1 MKKIILSL
9 VGIFLTI
16 ITIAQP
22 TFVSTQPSNKNVVLE
37 EYTGTNCTYC
47 PDGHKRANEF
57 AAANPG
63 RVVLINIHQGSF
75 AGSNPD
81 YKTDFGNALAAQ
93 TGLTGYPSGTI
104 NRRVFSG
111 TTTALGR
118 SDWASKGAIVLAEP
132 SFVNVAV
139 RAQVDADTRLLT
151 VTVEVYYTAD
161 AETSSNKLN
170 VAILQN
176 EVVGPQIGMDKNP
189 EYIIGTQ
196 YRHMHML
203 RHLITGQWGELLAP
217 DSVTSTGV
225 IPAGTFFTK
234 TYTYT
239 LPESIRNVPLEFENI
254 DIAAFVTKD
263 NQLVYTG
270 TLCKPTFNIST
281 QFGAEIKAY
290 DLKDLSGCSKYVG
303 QTLKVR
309 NIGQDTITSMV
320 IDTRVFGIS
329 NITNW
334 EGVISTY
341 QTASITNL
349 PNLELQPGIVNDV
362 DVIIRSING
371 IETDLREIRTFKK
384 PGAAQNG
391 LTLNLTLDN
400 YGTETTWNI
409 KNSAGAIV
417 KSGGPY
423 TDGTTN
429 RLQVVDLGITEND
442 CYTFTINDQYGD
454 GINSGYGVGG
464 YIIVDG
470 LGDTIVNSDG
480 KYTTSEVKK
489 IGYGSFIGLE
499 EVSTNEVSMTIYP
512 NPAKDNATLDINL
525 DQNSVASIKVIDL
538 MGRNVIDLGT
548 KSMKAGQNTIELN
561 TSNLNNGMYFV
572 KVASDNGVV
581 TKKISIN
588 R

>member
-9 VGIFLTI
+9 VGLFLTI
-16 ITIAQP
+16 ASMAQP

-37 EYTGTNCTYC
+37 EYTGINCGYC
-47 PDGHKRANEF
+47 PDGHKRANQF

-75 AGSNPD
+75 AGNNPD
-81 YKTDFGNALAAQ
+81 YKTEWGNALAGQ

-104 NRRVFSG
+104 NRRIFSG
-111 TTTALGR
+111 TTTALNRG
-118 SDWASKGAIVLAEP
+118 DWASKGAIVLAEP
-132 SFVNVAV
+132 SFVNVAA

-161 AETSSNKLN
+161 AETSTNKLN

-176 EVVGPQIGMDKNP
+176 EVVGPQTGMAANP
-189 EYIIGTQ
+189 DYVVGTQ

-203 RHLITGQWGELLAP
+203 RHLLTGQWGDLL
-217 DSVTSTGV
+217 SHEGTGV

-239 LPESIRNVPLEFENI
+239 LPDAIRNVPLEFENLEV
-254 DIAAFVTKD
+254 AAFVTKD

-270 TLCKPTFNIST
+270 TLCQPTFNISN
-281 QFGAEIKAY
+281 QFGAEIKSY
-290 DLKDLSGCSKYVG
+290 KLEDLSGCSKYVG

-309 NIGQDTITSMV
+309 NIGQDTIKSMV
-320 IDTRVFGIS
+320 IDSRVFGIS

-334 EGVISTY
+334 EGEIATF
-341 QTASITNL
+341 QTVEIPNL
-349 PNLELQPGIVNDV
+349 PVLELQNGIVNEIDV
-362 DVIIRSING
+362 LIRSING
-371 IETDLREIRTFKK
+371 IPTDLREIRTFKK
-384 PGAAQNG
+384 PLAGQNG
-391 LTLNLTLDN
+391 LTLHLTLDK
-400 YGTETTWNI
+400 YGQETTWNI
-409 KNSAGAIV
+409 KNSSGTIV

-423 TDGTTN
+423 TEGTTD
-429 RLQVVDLGITEND
+429 RLKVVDLTITESD
-442 CYTFTINDQYGD
+442 CYTFTINDQYAD

-464 YIIVDG
+464 YFIVDG
-470 LGDTIVNSDG
+470 QGDTIVVSDG
-480 KYTTSEVKK
+480 KFGASEVKK
-489 IGYGSFIGLE
+489 IGYGDYIGLE
-499 EVSTNEVSMTIYP
+499 EVSLNEVSMTIYP
-512 NPAKDNATLDINL
+512 NPAKDNATIDITL
-525 DQNSVASIKVIDL
+525 SQNSVATIKVVDL
-538 MGRNVIDLGT
+538 MGRNVIELGT

-572 KVASDNGVV
+572 KVALENGVV
-581 TKKISIN
+581 TKKITIN

>member
-9 VGIFLTI
+9 VGLFLTI
-16 ITIAQP
+16 ASMAQP

-37 EYTGTNCTYC
+37 EYTGINCGYC
-47 PDGHKRANEF
+47 PDGHKRANQF

-75 AGSNPD
+75 AGNNPD
-81 YKTDFGNALAAQ
+81 YKTEWGNALAGQ

-104 NRRVFSG
+104 NRRIFSG
-111 TTTALGR
+111 TTTALDRG
-118 SDWASKGAIVLAEP
+118 SWASKGAIVLAEP
-132 SFVNVAV
+132 SFVNVAA

-161 AETSSNKLN
+161 AETSTNKLN

-176 EVVGPQIGMDKNP
+176 EVVGPQSGMSGNP
-189 EYIIGTQ
+189 DYVVGTQ

-203 RHLITGQWGELLAP
+203 RHLITGQWGDLL
-217 DSVTSTGV
+217 SHEGTGV

-239 LPESIRNVPLEFENI
+239 LPDAIRNVPLEFENLEV
-254 DIAAFVTKD
+254 AAFVTKD

-270 TLCKPTFNIST
+270 TLCQPTFNISN
-281 QFGAEIKAY
+281 QFGAEIKSY
-290 DLKDLSGCSKYVG
+290 KLEDLSGCSKYVG

-309 NIGQDTITSMV
+309 NIGQDTIKSMV
-320 IDTRVFGIS
+320 IDSRVFGIS

-334 EGVISTY
+334 EGEIATF
-341 QTASITNL
+341 QTVEIPNL
-349 PNLELQPGIVNDV
+349 PVLELQNGIVNEIDV
-362 DVIIRSING
+362 LIRSING
-371 IETDLREIRTFKK
+371 IPTDLREIRTFKK
-384 PGAAQNG
+384 PLAGQNG
-391 LTLNLTLDN
+391 LTLHLTLDK
-400 YGTETTWNI
+400 YGQETTWNI
-409 KNSAGAIV
+409 KNSSGTIV

-423 TDGTTN
+423 TEGTTD
-429 RLQVVDLGITEND
+429 RLKVVDLTITESD
-442 CYTFTINDQYGD
+442 CYTFTINDQYAD

-464 YIIVDG
+464 YFIVDG
-470 LGDTIVNSDG
+470 QGDTLVVSDG
-480 KYTTSEVKK
+480 KFGASEVKK
-489 IGYGSFIGLE
+489 IGYGDYIGLE
-499 EVSTNEVSMTIYP
+499 EVSLNEVSMTIYP
-512 NPAKDNATLDINL
+512 NPAKDNATIDITL
-525 DQNSVASIKVIDL
+525 SQNSVATIKVVDL

-572 KVASDNGVV
+572 KVASENGVV
-581 TKKISIN
+581 TKKITIN

>member
-9 VGIFLTI
+9 VGLFLTI
-16 ITIAQP
+16 ASMAQP

-37 EYTGTNCTYC
+37 EYTGINCGYC
-47 PDGHKRANEF
+47 PDGHKRANQF

-75 AGSNPD
+75 AGNNPD
-81 YKTDFGNALAAQ
+81 YKTEWGNALAGQ

-104 NRRVFSG
+104 NRRIFSG
-111 TTTALGR
+111 TTTALDRG
-118 SDWASKGAIVLAEP
+118 SWASKGAIVLAEP
-132 SFVNVAV
+132 SFVNVAA

-161 AETSSNKLN
+161 AETSTNKLN

-176 EVVGPQIGMDKNP
+176 EVVGPQSGMSGNP
-189 EYIIGTQ
+189 DYVVGTQ

-203 RHLITGQWGELLAP
+203 RHLLTGQWGDLL
-217 DSVTSTGV
+217 SHEGTGV

-239 LPESIRNVPLEFENI
+239 LPDAIRNVPLEFENLEV
-254 DIAAFVTKD
+254 AAFVTKD

-270 TLCKPTFNIST
+270 TLCQPTFNISN
-281 QFGAEIKAY
+281 QFGAEIKSY
-290 DLKDLSGCSKYVG
+290 KLEDLSGCSKYVG

-309 NIGQDTITSMV
+309 NIGQDTIKSMV
-320 IDTRVFGIS
+320 IDSRVFGIS

-334 EGVISTY
+334 EGEIATF
-341 QTASITNL
+341 QTVEIPNL
-349 PNLELQPGIVNDV
+349 PVLELQNGIVNEIDV
-362 DVIIRSING
+362 LIRSING
-371 IETDLREIRTFKK
+371 IPTDLREIRTFKK
-384 PGAAQNG
+384 PLAGQNG
-391 LTLNLTLDN
+391 LTLHLTLDQ

-409 KNSAGAIV
+409 KNSSGSIV

-423 TDGTTN
+423 TNGTTD
-429 RLQVVDLGITEND
+429 RLKVVDLTITESD
-442 CYTFTINDQYGD
+442 CYTFTINDQYSD

-464 YIIVDG
+464 YFILDG
-470 LGDTIVNSDG
+470 QGDTIVVSDG
-480 KYTTSEVKK
+480 KFGASEVKK
-489 IGYGSFIGLE
+489 IGYGDYIGLE
-499 EVSTNEVSMTIYP
+499 EVSLNEVSMTIYP
-512 NPAKDNATLDINL
+512 NPAKDNATIDITL
-525 DQNSVASIKVIDL
+525 SQNSVATIKVVDL

-572 KVASDNGVV
+572 KVASENGVV
-581 TKKISIN
+581 TKKITIN

>member
-1 MKKIILSL
+1 MKKIIISL
-9 VGIFLTI
+9 FGVFMALGA
-16 ITIAQP
+16 IAQP
-22 TFVSTQPSNKNVVLE
+22 TFVSTSPSNKNVVLE
-37 EYTGTNCTYC
+37 EYTGTSCTYC
-47 PDGHKRANEF
+47 PDGHKRANAL

-75 AGSNPD
+75 AGNNPD
-81 YKTDFGNALAAQ
+81 YKTDWGNALAGQ

-111 TTTALGR
+111 TTTALNRG
-118 SDWASKGAIVLAEP
+118 DWASKGAIVLAEP
-132 SFVNVAV
+132 SFVNVAA
-139 RAQVDADTRLLT
+139 RAQIDAETRLLT

-176 EVVGPQIGMDKNP
+176 EVVGPQTGMSANP
-189 EYIIGTQ
+189 DYVVGTQ

-203 RHLITGQWGELLAP
+203 RHLITGQWGDLL
-217 DSVTSTGV
+217 SHEGTGV

-239 LPESIRNVPLEFENI
+239 LPEDIRSVPLEFENI
-254 DIAAFVTKD
+254 EIAAFVTKD

-270 TLCKPTFNIST
+270 TLCQPTFIIST
-281 QFGAEIKAY
+281 QFGAEIKSY
-290 DLKDLSGCSKYVG
+290 DLEDLSGCSKYVG

-309 NIGQDTITSMV
+309 NIGQDTIKSMV

-334 EGVISTY
+334 QGEIATFQNVEIP
-341 QTASITNL
+341 NL
-349 PNLELQPGIVNDV
+349 PVLELQNEIENEV
-362 DVIIRSING
+362 DVLIRSING
-371 IETDLREIRTFKK
+371 VPTDLREIRTFTKAS
-384 PGAAQNG
+384 PGRDG
-391 LTLNLTLDN
+391 LTLHLKLDN

-409 KNSAGAIV
+409 KNSSGTIV

-423 TDGTTN
+423 TDAQTD
-429 RLQVVDLGITEND
+429 RLKVIDLTVSESD
-442 CYTFTINDQYGD
+442 CYTFTINDQFGD

-464 YIIVDG
+464 YFIVDG
-470 LGDTIVNSDG
+470 QGDTLVVSDG
-480 KYTTSEVKK
+480 KFGAGEVKK
-489 IGYGSFIGLE
+489 IGYGDYIGLE
-499 EVSTNEVSMTIYP
+499 EVSQNHVSMTIYP

-525 DQNSVASIKVIDL
+525 AQNSVATINVVDL

-572 KVASDNGVV
+572 KVASENGVV
-581 TKKISIN
+581 TKKITIN

>member
-9 VGIFLTI
+9 VGLFLTI
-16 ITIAQP
+16 FTMAQP

-37 EYTGTNCTYC
+37 EYTGINCGYC
-47 PDGHKRANEF
+47 PDGHKRANQF

-75 AGSNPD
+75 AGNNPD
-81 YKTDFGNALAAQ
+81 YKTEWGNALAGQ

-104 NRRVFSG
+104 NRRIFSG
-111 TTTALGR
+111 TTTALDRG
-118 SDWASKGAIVLAEP
+118 SWASKGAIVLAEP
-132 SFVNVAV
+132 SFVNVAA

-161 AETSSNKLN
+161 AETSTNKLN

-176 EVVGPQIGMDKNP
+176 EVVGPQSGMSGNP
-189 EYIIGTQ
+189 DYVVGTQ

-203 RHLITGQWGELLAP
+203 RHLLTGQWGDLL
-217 DSVTSTGV
+217 SHEGTGV

-239 LPESIRNVPLEFENI
+239 LPDAIRNVPLEFENLEV
-254 DIAAFVTKD
+254 AAFVTKD

-270 TLCKPTFNIST
+270 TLCQPTFNISN
-281 QFGAEIKAY
+281 QFGAEIKSY
-290 DLKDLSGCSKYVG
+290 KLEDLSGCSKYVG

-309 NIGQDTITSMV
+309 NIGQDTIKSMV
-320 IDTRVFGIS
+320 IDSRVFGIS

-334 EGVISTY
+334 EGEIATF
-341 QTASITNL
+341 QTVEIPNL
-349 PNLELQPGIVNDV
+349 PVLELQNGIVNEIDV
-362 DVIIRSING
+362 LIRSING
-371 IETDLREIRTFKK
+371 IPTDLREIRTFKK
-384 PGAAQNG
+384 PLAGQNG
-391 LTLNLTLDN
+391 LTLHLTLDK
-400 YGTETTWNI
+400 YGQETTWNI
-409 KNSAGAIV
+409 KNSSGTIV

-423 TDGTTN
+423 TEGTTD
-429 RLQVVDLGITEND
+429 RLKVVDLTITESD
-442 CYTFTINDQYGD
+442 CYTFTINDQYSD

-464 YIIVDG
+464 YFILDG
-470 LGDTIVNSDG
+470 QGDTIVVSDG
-480 KYTTSEVKK
+480 KFGASEVKK
-489 IGYGSFIGLE
+489 IGYGDYIGLE
-499 EVSTNEVSMTIYP
+499 EVSLNEVSMTIYP
-512 NPAKDNATLDINL
+512 NPAKDNATIDITL
-525 DQNSVASIKVIDL
+525 SQNSVATIKVVDL

-561 TSNLNNGMYFV
+561 TSNLNTGMYFV
-572 KVASDNGVV
+572 NIATENGVV
-581 TKKISIN
+581 TKKITIN

>member
-9 VGIFLTI
+9 VGLFLTI
-16 ITIAQP
+16 ASMAQP

-37 EYTGTNCTYC
+37 EYTGINCGYC
-47 PDGHKRANEF
+47 PDGHKRANQF

-75 AGSNPD
+75 AGNNPD
-81 YKTDFGNALAAQ
+81 YKTEWGNALAGQ

-104 NRRVFSG
+104 NRRIFSG
-111 TTTALGR
+111 TTTALDRG
-118 SDWASKGAIVLAEP
+118 SWASKGAIVLAEP
-132 SFVNVAV
+132 SFVNVAA

-161 AETSSNKLN
+161 AETSTNKLN

-176 EVVGPQIGMDKNP
+176 EVVGPQSGMSGNP
-189 EYIIGTQ
+189 DYVVGTQ

-203 RHLITGQWGELLAP
+203 RHLLTGQWGDLL
-217 DSVTSTGV
+217 SHEGTGV

-239 LPESIRNVPLEFENI
+239 LPDAIRNVPLEFENLEV
-254 DIAAFVTKD
+254 AAFVTKD

-270 TLCKPTFNIST
+270 TLCQPTFNISN
-281 QFGAEIKAY
+281 QFGAEIKSY
-290 DLKDLSGCSKYVG
+290 KLEDLSGCSKYVG

-309 NIGQDTITSMV
+309 NIGQDTIKSMV
-320 IDTRVFGIS
+320 IDSRVFGIS

-334 EGVISTY
+334 EGEIATF
-341 QTASITNL
+341 QTVEIPNL
-349 PNLELQPGIVNDV
+349 PVLELQNGIVNEIDV
-362 DVIIRSING
+362 LIRSING
-371 IETDLREIRTFKK
+371 IPTDLREIRTFKK
-384 PGAAQNG
+384 PLAGQNG
-391 LTLNLTLDN
+391 LTLHLTLDK
-400 YGTETTWNI
+400 YGQETTWNI
-409 KNSAGAIV
+409 KNSSGTIV

-423 TDGTTN
+423 TEGTTD
-429 RLQVVDLGITEND
+429 RLKVVDLTITESD
-442 CYTFTINDQYGD
+442 CYTFTINDQYAD

-464 YIIVDG
+464 YFIVDG
-470 LGDTIVNSDG
+470 QGDTLVVSDG
-480 KYTTSEVKK
+480 KFGASEVKK
-489 IGYGSFIGLE
+489 IGYGDYIGLE
-499 EVSTNEVSMTIYP
+499 EVSLNEVSMTIYP
-512 NPAKDNATLDINL
+512 NPAKDNATIDITL
-525 DQNSVASIKVIDL
+525 SQNSVATIKVVDL

-561 TSNLNNGMYFV
+561 TSNLNTGMYFV
-572 KVASDNGVV
+572 KVASENGVV
-581 TKKISIN
+581 TKKITIN

>member
-9 VGIFLTI
+9 VGLFLTI
-16 ITIAQP
+16 ASMAQP

-47 PDGHKRANEF
+47 PDGHKRANAF

-75 AGSNPD
+75 AGNNPD
-81 YKTDFGNALAAQ
+81 YKTEWGNALANQ

-111 TTTALGR
+111 TTTALNRG
-118 SDWASKGAIVLAEP
+118 DWASKGAIVLAEP
-132 SFVNVAV
+132 SFVNVAA
-139 RAQVDADTRLLT
+139 RAQVDAETRLLT

-176 EVVGPQIGMDKNP
+176 EVVGPQTGMAANP
-189 EYIIGTQ
+189 DYVVGTQ

-203 RHLITGQWGELLAP
+203 RHLITGQWGDLL
-217 DSVTSTGV
+217 SVETSGV

-239 LPESIRNVPLEFENI
+239 LPEAIRNVPLEFENI
-254 DIAAFVTKD
+254 EIAAFVTKD

-270 TLCKPTFNIST
+270 ALCKPTFIIAN
-281 QFGAEIKAY
+281 QFGAEIKSY
-290 DLKDLSGCSKYVG
+290 KLNDLSGCSKYVG

-309 NIGQDTITSMV
+309 NIGQDTIKSMV
-320 IDTRVFGIS
+320 IDTRVFGLS

-334 EGVISTY
+334 EGEIATF
-341 QTASITNL
+341 QTADIPNL
-349 PNLELQPGIVNDV
+349 PVLELQNGIQNEV
-362 DVIIRSING
+362 DVLIRSING
-371 IETDLREIRTFKK
+371 IPTDLREITTFKK
-384 PGAAQNG
+384 PAPARNG
-391 LTLNLTLDN
+391 LTLYLTLDN

-409 KNSAGAIV
+409 KNSSGTVV

-423 TDGTTN
+423 TDAQTD
-429 RLQVVDLGITEND
+429 RLKVVDLTITEND

-464 YIIVDG
+464 YYILDG
-470 LGDTIVNSDG
+470 QGDTIVVSDG
-480 KYTTSEVKK
+480 KFGASEVKK
-489 IGYGSFIGLE
+489 IGYGDYIGLE
-499 EVSTNEVSMTIYP
+499 EVSLNNVSMTIYP
-512 NPAKDNATLDINL
+512 NPAKDNATIDITL
-525 DQNSVASIKVIDL
+525 SQNSVATIKVVDL
-538 MGRNVIDLGT
+538 MGRNVIELGT

-572 KVASDNGVV
+572 KVASENGVV
-581 TKKISIN
+581 TKKITIN

>member
-9 VGIFLTI
+9 VGLFLTI
-16 ITIAQP
+16 ASMAQP

-37 EYTGTNCTYC
+37 EYTGINCGYC
-47 PDGHKRANEF
+47 PDGHKRANQF

-75 AGSNPD
+75 AGNNPD
-81 YKTDFGNALAAQ
+81 YKTEWGNALAGQ

-104 NRRVFSG
+104 NRRIFSG
-111 TTTALGR
+111 TTTALDRG
-118 SDWASKGAIVLAEP
+118 SWASKGAIVLAEP
-132 SFVNVAV
+132 SFVNVAA

-161 AETSSNKLN
+161 AETSTNKLN

-176 EVVGPQIGMDKNP
+176 EVVGPQSGMSGNP
-189 EYIIGTQ
+189 DYVVGTQ

-203 RHLITGQWGELLAP
+203 RHLLTGQWGDLL
-217 DSVTSTGV
+217 SHEGTGV

-239 LPESIRNVPLEFENI
+239 LPDAIRNVPLEFENLEV
-254 DIAAFVTKD
+254 AAFVTKD

-270 TLCKPTFNIST
+270 TLCQPTFNISN
-281 QFGAEIKAY
+281 QFGAEIKSY
-290 DLKDLSGCSKYVG
+290 KLEDLSGCSKYVG

-309 NIGQDTITSMV
+309 NIGQDTIKSMV
-320 IDTRVFGIS
+320 IDSRVFGIS

-334 EGVISTY
+334 EGEIATF
-341 QTASITNL
+341 QTVEIPNL
-349 PNLELQPGIVNDV
+349 PVLELQNGIVNEIDV
-362 DVIIRSING
+362 LIRSING
-371 IETDLREIRTFKK
+371 IPTDLREIRTFKK
-384 PGAAQNG
+384 PLAGQNG
-391 LTLNLTLDN
+391 LTLHLTLDK
-400 YGTETTWNI
+400 YGQETTWNI
-409 KNSAGAIV
+409 KNSSGTIV

-423 TDGTTN
+423 TEGTTD
-429 RLQVVDLGITEND
+429 RLKVVDLTITESD
-442 CYTFTINDQYGD
+442 CYTFTINDQYAD

-464 YIIVDG
+464 YFIVDG
-470 LGDTIVNSDG
+470 QGDTLVVSDG
-480 KYTTSEVKK
+480 KFGASEVKK
-489 IGYGSFIGLE
+489 IGYGDYIGLE
-499 EVSTNEVSMTIYP
+499 EVSLNNVSMTIYP

-525 DQNSVASIKVIDL
+525 SQNSVATIKVVDL
-538 MGRNVIDLGT
+538 MGRNVIDLGA

-572 KVASDNGVV
+572 KVASENGVV
-581 TKKISIN
+581 TKKITIN

>member
-9 VGIFLTI
+9 VGLFLTI
-16 ITIAQP
+16 ASMAQP

-37 EYTGTNCTYC
+37 EYTGINCGYC
-47 PDGHKRANEF
+47 PDGHKRANQF

-75 AGSNPD
+75 AGNNPD
-81 YKTDFGNALAAQ
+81 YKTEWGNALAGQ

-104 NRRVFSG
+104 NRRIFSG
-111 TTTALGR
+111 TTTALDRG
-118 SDWASKGAIVLAEP
+118 SWASKGAIVLAEP
-132 SFVNVAV
+132 SFVNVAA

-161 AETSSNKLN
+161 AETSTNKLN

-176 EVVGPQIGMDKNP
+176 EVVGPQSGMSGNP
-189 EYIIGTQ
+189 DYVVGTQ

-203 RHLITGQWGELLAP
+203 RHLLTGQWGDLL
-217 DSVTSTGV
+217 SHEGTGV

-239 LPESIRNVPLEFENI
+239 LPDAIRNVPLEFENLEV
-254 DIAAFVTKD
+254 AAFVTKD

-270 TLCKPTFNIST
+270 TLCQPTFNISN
-281 QFGAEIKAY
+281 QFGAEIKSY
-290 DLKDLSGCSKYVG
+290 KLEDLSGCSKYVG

-309 NIGQDTITSMV
+309 NIGQDTIKSMV
-320 IDTRVFGIS
+320 IDSRVFGIS

-334 EGVISTY
+334 EGEIATF
-341 QTASITNL
+341 QTVEIPNL
-349 PNLELQPGIVNDV
+349 PVLELQNGIVNEIDV
-362 DVIIRSING
+362 LIRSING
-371 IETDLREIRTFKK
+371 IPTDLREIRTFKK
-384 PGAAQNG
+384 PLAGQNG
-391 LTLNLTLDN
+391 LTLHLTLDK
-400 YGTETTWNI
+400 YGQETTWNI
-409 KNSAGAIV
+409 KNSSGTIV

-423 TDGTTN
+423 TEGTTD
-429 RLQVVDLGITEND
+429 RLKVVDLTITESD
-442 CYTFTINDQYGD
+442 CYTFTINDQYAD

-464 YIIVDG
+464 YFIVDG
-470 LGDTIVNSDG
+470 QGDTLVVSDG
-480 KYTTSEVKK
+480 KFGASEVKK
-489 IGYGSFIGLE
+489 IGYGDYIGLE
-499 EVSTNEVSMTIYP
+499 EVSLNEVSMTIYP
-512 NPAKDNATLDINL
+512 NPAKDNATIDITL
-525 DQNSVASIKVIDL
+525 SQNSVATIKVVDL

-561 TSNLNNGMYFV
+561 TSNLNTGMYFV
-572 KVASDNGVV
+572 NIATENGVV
-581 TKKISIN
+581 TKKITIN